1 LNISHAAGELEEL
14 HLLEYNRQ
22 KLDYL
27 QAWKLRH
34 ATQCGME
41 FFSPNPLRTFSDPY
55 DANKYNDKP
64 ISRDMVSE
72 VFQEFVSGTRERES
86 EEYLRTLHQENVIL
100 LFLVLFTNSATMYTI
115 WI

>member
-1 LNISHAAGELEEL
+1 
-14 HLLEYNRQ
+14 
-22 KLDYL
+22 
-27 QAWKLRH
+27 
-34 ATQCGME
+34 ME

-86 EEYLRTLHQENVIL
+86 EEYLRTLSGEKMLCGAFRTSDLTLTDIIICEKARASHL
-100 LFLVLFTNSATMYTI
+100 TI
-115 WI
+115 HFVPLRRQQ